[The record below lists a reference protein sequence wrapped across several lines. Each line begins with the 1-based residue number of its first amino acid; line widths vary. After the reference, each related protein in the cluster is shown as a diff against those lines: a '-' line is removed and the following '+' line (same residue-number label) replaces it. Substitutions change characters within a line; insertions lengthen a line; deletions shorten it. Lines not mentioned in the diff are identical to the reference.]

1 MKKAFPVIMLCLM
14 FFACREETIP
24 VVSVQMLPEELVR
37 LSPDAMFDTIP
48 YRRQDTI
55 LRDTFYVDSLWPDT
69 LVIESIE
76 IDTLYTD
83 TFYVD
88 TFYIDTLRLRAK
100 VEYAGE
106 YRQGP
111 TLLEY
116 GFCVNNIRED
126 DTVFC
131 PVWYT
136 DPVLLKP
143 QRLTE
148 EGREPVTNCHE
159 QQLLAAGDGG
169 ESDWRWDGY
178 GEFSWVVTA
187 RNTDYM
193 YVYAYAV
200 NPFGTVYS
208 LRRLI
213 FVADHDQR

>member
-1 MKKAFPVIMLCLM
+1 MVCML

-69 LVIESIE
+69 LVIDSIE
-76 IDTLYTD
+76 IDTLFTD

-88 TFYIDTLRLRAK
+88 TFYIDTLRLRARID
-100 VEYAGE
+100 YAGD
-106 YRQGP
+106 YLMGP

-143 QRLTE
+143 QRLTSE
-148 EGREPVTNCHE
+148 
-159 QQLLAAGDGG
+159 DDD
-169 ESDWRWDGY
+169 ESDWRLDGY
-178 GEFSWVVTA
+178 GEFSYVITA

-200 NPFGTVYS
+200 NPFGTISS

-213 FVADHDQR
+213 SVTDHDQR

>member
-1 MKKAFPVIMLCLM
+1 ML

-76 IDTLYTD
+76 IDTLFTD

-88 TFYIDTLRLRAK
+88 TFYIDTLRLRARID
-100 VEYAGE
+100 YAGD

-116 GFCVNNIRED
+116 GFCVNNTREN
-126 DTVFC
+126 DTIFY
-131 PVWYT
+131 PV
-136 DPVLLKP
+136 
-143 QRLTE
+143 
-148 EGREPVTNCHE
+148 G
-159 QQLLAAGDGG
+159 A
-169 ESDWRWDGY
+169 DGY
-178 GEFSWVVTA
+178 GEFSYVLTA
-187 RNTDYM
+187 RNTDFM

-200 NPFGTVYS
+200 NPFGTIS
-208 LRRLI
+208 SIRRLI
-213 FVADHDQR
+213 FLADHDQR

>member
-1 MKKAFPVIMLCLM
+1 MVCML

-76 IDTLYTD
+76 IDTLFTD

-88 TFYIDTLRLRAK
+88 TFYIDTLRLRARI
-100 VEYAGE
+100 EYAGD
-106 YRQGP
+106 YLMGP

-131 PVWYT
+131 PVSFA
-136 DPVLLKP
+136 
-143 QRLTE
+143 
-148 EGREPVTNCHE
+148 EPV
-159 QQLLAAGDGG
+159 
-169 ESDWRWDGY
+169 Y
-178 GEFSWVVTA
+178 GEFSYVVTA

-193 YVYAYAV
+193 YVYAYAI
-200 NPFGTVYS
+200 NPFGTISS

-213 FVADHDQR
+213 SVTDHDQR